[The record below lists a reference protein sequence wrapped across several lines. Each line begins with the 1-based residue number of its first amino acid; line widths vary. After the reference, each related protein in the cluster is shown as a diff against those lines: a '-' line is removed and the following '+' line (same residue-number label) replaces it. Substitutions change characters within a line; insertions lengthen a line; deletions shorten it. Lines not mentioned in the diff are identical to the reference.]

1 MLILTAMG
9 CSPCRRAAR
18 RAQQLV
24 ESPGDWAERL
34 GGDGASPQVGRF
46 IYQLD
51 AEWNDAWPPDRLCVQ
66 VTEQVRA
73 RMAAWHP
80 GWPHL
85 WAHVLRVTGLAVAL
99 AEDAGQD
106 PALAYLTGICHDV
119 AKLYELRTILPHEEE
134 GSVFAADSLRGH
146 LPGAQ
151 IARSRRPSAR
161 MATTPGAHPQRR
173 RQAGQDRGGG
183 GGAPYLDGRIVLVYR
198 VALGRVADD
207 AEHFPPMHFARS
219 RSSRSAAKRAFVAVP
234 CPQPRTCCC
243 GEHGPGRCAR
253 AYPYFRQSGTC
264 GVICRRVS
272 KPAPARPILP
282 KWDTACACLLAD
294 ACFQVC

>member
-1 MLILTAMG
+1 MNSVDLDRDGLLALLDG
-9 CSPCRRAAR
+9 LLVG
-18 RAQQLV
+18 AQQLV

-34 GGDGASPQVGRF
+34 GGDGASPLVGRF
-46 IYQLD
+46 IDQLD
-51 AEWNDAWPPDRLCVQ
+51 AEWHDAWPPDRLCVQ

-119 AKLYELRTILPHEEE
+119 AKLDELRTSLPHEEE
-134 GSVFAADSLRGH
+134 GAVFAADALRGH

-151 IARSRRPSAR
+151 ISAIQAAIRKDGDDTLARILNDADKLDKIGAVGVVRRIS
-161 MATTPGAHPQRR
+161 TGT
-173 RQAGQDRGGG
+173 DRGWL
-183 GGAPYLDGRIVLVYR
+183 P

-219 RSSRSAAKRAFVAVP
+219 RALARDKRAFVAWFVP
-234 CPQPRTCCC
+234 AA
-243 GEHGPGRCAR
+243 ED
-253 AYPYFRQSGTC
+253 
-264 GVICRRVS
+264 V
-272 KPAPARPILP
+272 
-282 KWDTACACLLAD
+282 LLW
-294 ACFQVC
+294 